1 MYCIAIRL
9 NVDFCS
15 SFSPF
20 SFKEQFSAYTV
31 LCLSAYENTV
41 LESSSNV
48 THRHKTAG
56 FEW

>member
-9 NVDFCS
+9 NADFCS

-20 SFKEQFSAYTV
+20 SFKEQFSAYTL

-41 LESSSNV
+41 LASSSNV
-48 THRHKTAG
+48 YRHKTAG
-56 FEW
+56 CEW